1 MLSIHQMTRQS
12 NIGLVTTRRTMA
24 FNKRILVIACFL
36 VFASVVLSAQE
47 PRPASGGGASSAG
60 GASASIGGLSDGPIT
75 VGEIVHINVFDA
87 PDFSLITR
95 VSESGDIPY
104 RFLVGAKL
112 RELEIAVK
120 NVSTDDEKRA
130 AVERLAHQRVR

>member
-1 MLSIHQMTRQS
+1 M
-12 NIGLVTTRRTMA
+12 
-24 FNKRILVIACFL
+24 
-36 VFASVVLSAQE
+36 
-47 PRPASGGGASSAG
+47 
-60 GASASIGGLSDGPIT
+60 
-75 VGEIVHINVFDA
+75 GEIVHINVFDA